1 MTRNEKIVKCNF
13 LFENLP
19 VDLQNSAAMI
29 ANELKENSLL
39 DQDKIVN
46 ILLDFLNRGS
56 TTNKLMSTC
65 AICGDSDIECFA
77 CDQLIEE
84 IEIYRK

>member
-1 MTRNEKIVKCNF
+1 MTRNEKILKCSF

-19 VDLQNSAAMI
+19 IDLQNSATMI
-29 ANELKENSLL
+29 TNELKENSLL

-56 TTNKLMSTC
+56 TSNKLMSPC
-65 AICGDSDIECFA
+65 AICGDSDVKCFA

-84 IEIYRK
+84 IEKYRK